1 MDRVAGKGAEIS
13 GNLVQSH
20 ADWVTACWK
29 QFSDRSSFPF
39 MAGGYYFEWT
49 DEWWKAPSSP
59 GKDGDQ
65 LYQHNFNPDDRSK
78 NPAFPGGYGDEAWF
92 GVMGTAVS
100 NNRDPKI
107 YWDKKRTARWT
118 RTSASRE
125 IRTTC

>member
-1 MDRVAGKGAEIS
+1 MVEGPLE
-13 GNLVQSH
+13 
-20 ADWVTACWK
+20 
-29 QFSDRSSFPF
+29 
-39 MAGGYYFEWT
+39 
-49 DEWWKAPSSP
+49 P

-107 YWDKKRTARWT
+107 YWDKKKNGPVDPDKRIPRNTYNVLKQLFKEPI
-118 RTSASRE
+118 TSSRAGGL
-125 IRTTC
+125 IDLPYFFGPVLA